1 MDSHDYS
8 AAANVWQRVNPQET
22 PYPEAG
28 RGRFEGGMV
37 PAPPQQTPNRP
48 TTPSQ
53 PMQPSMPP
61 AVRPMPMPP
70 GGSNNGQEMYRA
82 LLREEMR
89 HLQQV
94 ISVLEKALA

>member
-1 MDSHDYS
+1 MADFDYP
-8 AAANVWQRVNPQET
+8 AAAHVWQRVNPQEE

-28 RGRFEGGMV
+28 RGRFEMS
-37 PAPPQQTPNRP
+37 R
-48 TTPSQ
+48 SQ
-53 PMQPSMPP
+53 PEDRPMPP
-61 AVRPMPMPP
+61 APLPP
-70 GGSNNGQEMYRA
+70 QNGGDGQQMYRA

>member
-1 MDSHDYS
+1 MDHFDYP
-8 AAANVWQRVNPQET
+8 AAATVWQRVNPQEE

-28 RGRFEGGMV
+28 RGRFEMPQQQGDRPQL
-37 PAPPQQTPNRP
+37 PAP
-48 TTPSQ
+48 
-53 PMQPSMPP
+53 MPL
-61 AVRPMPMPP
+61 PMPP
-70 GGSNNGQEMYRA
+70 QNGIDGQQMYRA

>member
-1 MDSHDYS
+1 MDQFDYPT
-8 AAANVWQRVNPQET
+8 AATVWQRVNPQED

-28 RGRFEGGMV
+28 RGRFEMPQGQQEDRPRP
-37 PAPPQQTPNRP
+37 PAPM
-48 TTPSQ
+48 
-53 PMQPSMPP
+53 PMPM
-61 AVRPMPMPP
+61 PMPMPP
-70 GGSNNGQEMYRA
+70 QNGSDGQQMYRA

>member
-1 MDSHDYS
+1 MDHFDYPT
-8 AAANVWQRVNPQET
+8 AATVWQRVNPQEE

-28 RGRFEGGMV
+28 RGRFEMPQQQGDRPQP
-37 PAPPQQTPNRP
+37 PAPM
-48 TTPSQ
+48 
-53 PMQPSMPP
+53 PMPM
-61 AVRPMPMPP
+61 PMPMPP
-70 GGSNNGQEMYRA
+70 QNGSDGQQMYRA

>member
-1 MDSHDYS
+1 MDQFDYP
-8 AAANVWQRVNPQET
+8 AAATVWQRVNPQEV

-28 RGRFEGGMV
+28 RGRFEM
-37 PAPPQQTPNRP
+37 PQGQQENRP
-48 TTPSQ
+48 Q
-53 PMQPSMPP
+53 PP
-61 AVRPMPMPP
+61 APMPMPLP
-70 GGSNNGQEMYRA
+70 PQNGSDGQQLYRA